1 MDETKTHGRTA
12 YDPVSAETIS
22 SDGGQPRQWAE
33 ARMQLA
39 RASTYWLATVHRQG
53 RPHLVPVLA
62 VWVDGTLHFAASDT
76 TRKAKNLAIDPRCA
90 VAVAG
95 ESLDLMVEGDA
106 VKVREEA
113 TLRRVAEKYASKYEW
128 RVTVRYGAFHDTEGA
143 PTAGP
148 PPYEVYRVVPTMA
161 FGFGTTEPARST
173 RWRF

>member
-62 VWVDGTLHFAASDT
+62 VRVDGTLHFAASDT
-76 TRKAKNLAIDPRCA
+76 TRKAKNLATDPRCA

-106 VKVREEA
+106 VKVHEEA

-128 RVTVRYGAFHDTEGA
+128 
-143 PTAGP
+143 
-148 PPYEVYRVVPTMA
+148 
-161 FGFGTTEPARST
+161 
-173 RWRF
+173 